1 MPSRFR
7 AMSCRAH
14 RPDRTEQEVG
24 AGTMTMMHDL
34 ADAALHLVDRDDER
48 AALRDLLRAADT
60 GNGQLVL
67 LGGEAGIGKT
77 TLALATMTF
86 APRGARML
94 IGRSYDLMETPP
106 YGPWRDCF
114 RRWPE
119 GVGIPPA
126 PFHAQRDEPPTQEA
140 LFAQVETA
148 LTSLA
153 RAKLLILILDDLQ
166 WADPASLDLLRHLA
180 HDLAG
185 KRIVMIGTYRNDELS
200 DAHPLKALLPRLM
213 REAPTTR
220 LTLPRL
226 RAANVTEMVTA
237 QFGAG
242 QGVQTLSRS
251 VYETTAGNPLFVRE
265 MCRAL
270 VSAHAVRR
278 TDDGWTVLSTALPSP
293 PETLQELVASRIDRL
308 DAATRR
314 ILEVAAIIGETF
326 TFPLLRRVLDR
337 PEEEVLAG
345 LEHAAAANMI
355 AEDDPAREQ
364 YHFTHPIIHEVL
376 YHAVLVT
383 RRRQWHR
390 RIGEEIEATTPP
402 GDDHTFDRL
411 AHHFGQAHDGA
422 RAVRY
427 LTLAGD
433 AAARF
438 FAKAT
443 AAGYYARALTLIE
456 PDAADARDRLLLK
469 VAGALAYADPLRS
482 QRHAEEAL
490 RGFLAREDR
499 LSAARVRRYLGYS
512 YWRFGR
518 YALAEEQARLAMR
531 DMIALGDAEAAI
543 ACGPFLLVTLRDQGK
558 YAEAIAEGAS
568 LLAEANDAESRTL
581 RDAHADLLFTTGH
594 AHAARGNA
602 SDALRLMQRGLEE
615 QQALDNPFPASGI
628 LFHLF
633 LAVCLPFFA
642 DRTDLL
648 ADFVRQH
655 REMAERGRAQVEA
668 PLALGWFLPAYWAF
682 LHGDWEAARQQL
694 RDLPDPP
701 PTAVL
706 HRAEWA
712 ICAAQFAL
720 AEGRAAD
727 GIAVLRRELPPPGAG
742 WTLPH
747 HLHIRALNCIGQLS
761 LADHQP
767 AAAKEAL
774 DGAAALLARSAYI
787 PAIAEHHLAWAAFY
801 RARGQVPRALTSA
814 TTAAEQATAHHDL
827 FALAAARRMIGELA
841 MERGAW
847 PLAETELHQAEEIAA
862 RIPAVHERA
871 LTALALATFHIRRT
885 DAPEK
890 AAAGHALAT
899 AEAIIRPLG
908 APYLV
913 AQLDALRAQL
923 HAVNPALAYGITA
936 READVLRYLVEGAS
950 NQEIADHLSISRR
963 TVDQHVSSILSKL
976 GVANRVAA
984 TSLALE
990 RGLVPAN

>member
-1 MPSRFR
+1 
-7 AMSCRAH
+7 
-14 RPDRTEQEVG
+14 
-24 AGTMTMMHDL
+24 MTMMHDL
-34 ADAALHLVDRDDER
+34 PDAALHLVDRDDER
-48 AALRDLLRAADT
+48 AALRDLLREADA

-119 GVGIPPA
+119 GTGIPPA
-126 PFHAQRDEPPTQEA
+126 PFDAQRDDPPTQEA
-140 LFAQVETA
+140 LFSQVQTA
-148 LTSLA
+148 LTALA

-185 KRIVMIGTYRNDELS
+185 KRIVMIGTYRSDELT

-237 QFGAG
+237 QFGAS
-242 QGVQTLSRS
+242 QGVQALSRS
-251 VYETTAGNPLFVRE
+251 VYATTAGNPLFVRE

-278 TDDGWTVLSTALPSP
+278 TQEGWTVLSTTLPSP

-326 TFPLLRRVLDR
+326 TFPLLRSVLDR

-345 LEHAAAANMI
+345 LEQAAVANMI

-402 GDDHTFDRL
+402 NDPAYDRL
-411 AHHFGQAHDGA
+411 AHHFWQAHDGA

-433 AAARF
+433 AATRF

-443 AAGYYARALTLIE
+443 AAGYYARALTLTE
-456 PDAADARDRLLLK
+456 PGTADARDRLLLK
-469 VAGALAYADPLRS
+469 LAGALAYADPLRS

-490 RGFLAREDR
+490 RGFLARDDQ
-499 LSAARVRRYLGYS
+499 LSAAQVRRYLGYS

-531 DMIALGDAEAAI
+531 GMIALGDSEAAI

-594 AHAARGNA
+594 AHAARGDA

-615 QQALDNPFPASGI
+615 QQALDNPFPASGL

-655 REMAERGRAQVEA
+655 GEMAERGRAQVEA

-682 LHGDWEAARQQL
+682 LRGDWEAARQQL

-727 GIAVLRRELPPPGAG
+727 GIALLRRELPPPGAE

-747 HLHIRALNCIGQLS
+747 HLHIRALNLVAQLS
-761 LADHQP
+761 LADHQLV
-767 AAAKEAL
+767 AAKEAL
-774 DGAAALLARSAYI
+774 DAGAALLARSGYV

-801 RARGQVPRALTSA
+801 RARGQAPRALTSA

-827 FALAAARRMIGELA
+827 FTLAAARRTIGELA

-847 PLAETELHQAEEIAA
+847 HIAETELRHAEEVAG

-871 LTALALATFHIRRT
+871 LTSLALATFHITRT
-885 DAPEK
+885 DTPDK
-890 AAAGHALAT
+890 AAAAHALAT
-899 AEAIIRPLG
+899 AETIIRPLG
-908 APYLV
+908 APYLTIR
-913 AQLDALRAQL
+913 LDALRTQL
-923 HAVNPALAYGITA
+923 HAVNPAQAYGITA
-936 READVLRYLVEGAS
+936 READVLRHLVAGGS

-963 TVDQHVSSILSKL
+963 TVDQHVSSILGKL

-990 RGLVPAN
+990 RGLIPGNG